1 MAVRA
6 STGVQFVR
14 HIIATIRSAVMELT
28 HEHKELYRT
37 AKKFVQDEINPH
49 VAEWEEAGIW
59 PAREVLKKL
68 GALGMLGI
76 SRPAEYGGL
85 GLDYSYSVMFAQALG
100 NSHCGSVPMGIG
112 VVTDMA
118 TPALARFGS
127 HELKKEYLEPVI
139 KGEQVCSVAV
149 SEAGAGSDVASI
161 KTTARKDGGDYVI
174 NGSKMWITNGTQ
186 SDWACMLVNTGE
198 GKVHQNKSLI
208 VVPLDA
214 KGVDRKTKLDKLGMR
229 ASDTAMIFLD
239 NVRVPRRNLIGTEG
253 MGFMYQM
260 LQFQEERLFGAAS
273 NIDSMTN
280 IIAET
285 TDYARQRQAFGQSIL
300 DNQYVHFRL
309 AELKTEVECL
319 RALVYYACDEY
330 VAGRD
335 ATLLAS
341 MAKLKAGRLSREVT
355 DSCLQFWGG
364 QGYMWESHIA
374 RAYRDSRLIS
384 IGGGADEIMLGIICK
399 LIGTLPGKR
408 KKEEKAAA

>member
-1 MAVRA
+1 M
-6 STGVQFVR
+6 Q
-14 HIIATIRSAVMELT
+14 LT

-37 AKKFVQDEINPH
+37 TKDFVEKEINPH
-49 VAEWEEAGIW
+49 VQAWEDAGIW
-59 PAREVLKKL
+59 PAREILKKM
-68 GALGMLGI
+68 GALGLLGI
-76 SRPAEYGGL
+76 TKPVEVGGL
-85 GLDYSYSVMFAQALG
+85 GLDYSYEVVFAQALG
-100 NSHCGSVPMGIG
+100 NCHCGSVPMAVG

-127 HELKKEYLEPVI
+127 AELKKEYLEPVI
-139 KGEQVCSVAV
+139 RGEQVCSIAV

-161 KTTARKDGGDYVI
+161 KTTAHKDGGDYVI
-174 NGSKMWITNGTQ
+174 NGSKMWITTGTQ
-186 SDWACMLVNTGE
+186 ADWACMLVNTGE
-198 GKVHQNKSLI
+198 GKVHQNKSLVI
-208 VVPLDA
+208 VPLDA

-239 NVRVPRRNLIGTEG
+239 NVRVPRRNLVGTEG

-273 NIDSMTN
+273 NIDAMSN

-285 TDYARQRQAFGQSIL
+285 TDYTRQRQAFGQSVL

-319 RALVYYACDEY
+319 RALVYHACEEY

-341 MAKLKAGRLSREVT
+341 MAKLKAGRVAREVT

-364 QGYMWESHIA
+364 QGYMWETHVA

-399 LIGTLPGKR
+399 LLGTLPGKR
-408 KKEEKAAA
+408 KAEALKAARSAA